1 MKKETVFDIKAWLVV
16 ALLMPLMVN
25 ANNLKDKIVLCFV
38 IFFMLIALFY
48 PHKWLINK
56 YLNQGKIR
64 QYLFGLA
71 ILIGI
76 CSTSFLLVLS
86 QIEPTKNG
94 IVTAIVTV
102 VMMLFFST
110 AISYAYKGI
119 LLQIQY
125 EKTKRRQVEA
135 ELKLLQSQVNPH
147 FLFNTL
153 NNIYAQNLTNH
164 DEANEMI
171 LQLSD
176 LMRYQIESSKKNEV
190 SIDDEIEFL
199 ENYIALEKKRSTDRI
214 KVSFA
219 VDKTDNL
226 TLQIPP
232 MLFIPFIEN
241 AYKHGISAEGES
253 AINILLGVHE
263 HGISFKIDNQ
273 IPVRKQIVKSTQ
285 TGLENIKKR
294 LDLLFPNKHQ
304 LLINTDNQLYKVQL
318 TINIL

>member
-1 MKKETVFDIKAWLVV
+1 MKKEIVFDIKAWALV
-16 ALLMPLMVN
+16 ALLMPLLVS
-25 ANNLKDKIVLCFV
+25 ANNVRDKIILCFV
-38 IFFMLIALFY
+38 IFFMLITLFY
-48 PHKWLINK
+48 PHKWLINR
-56 YLNQGKIR
+56 YLNEGKTR
-64 QYLFGLA
+64 QYVVGLGV
-71 ILIGI
+71 LIGVA
-76 CSTSFLLVLS
+76 TASFVLVLS
-86 QIEPTKNG
+86 QLEPTKNNV
-94 IVTAIVTV
+94 ITAIVTI

-164 DEANEMI
+164 EEANEMI

-176 LMRYQIESSKKNEV
+176 LMRYQIESTKKNAV

-226 TLQIPP
+226 TMQIPP

-241 AYKHGISAEGES
+241 AYKHGISAEGENV
-253 AINILLGVHE
+253 INIVLGVKE

-304 LLINTDNQLYKVQL
+304 LAITTDNQLYDVQL
-318 TINIL
+318 TINI

>member
-1 MKKETVFDIKAWLVV
+1 MKKETIFDIKAWALV
-16 ALLMPLMVN
+16 ALLMPLLVS
-25 ANNLKDKIVLCFV
+25 ANNVRDKIILCFV
-38 IFFMLIALFY
+38 IFFMLITLFY
-48 PHKWLINK
+48 PHKWLIK
-56 YLNQGKIR
+56 TYLNQGKTR
-64 QYLFGLA
+64 QYVVGLGV
-71 ILIGI
+71 LIGVA
-76 CSTSFLLVLS
+76 TASFVLVLS
-86 QIEPTKNG
+86 QIEPTKNS
-94 IVTAIVTV
+94 IITAIVTI

-153 NNIYAQNLTNH
+153 NNIYAQNLSNH
-164 DEANEMI
+164 EEANEMI

-176 LMRYQIESSKKNEV
+176 LMRYQIESTKKNMV

-226 TLQIPP
+226 TMQIPP

-253 AINILLGVHE
+253 VINIVLGVKE

-304 LLINTDNQLYKVQL
+304 LAITTDNQLYHVQL
-318 TINIL
+318 TINI

>member
-1 MKKETVFDIKAWLVV
+1 
-16 ALLMPLMVN
+16 MPLLVS
-25 ANNLKDKIVLCFV
+25 ANNVRDKIILCFV

-48 PHKWLINK
+48 PHKWLINR

-64 QYLFGLA
+64 QYVVGLGV
-71 ILIGI
+71 LIGVA
-76 CSTSFLLVLS
+76 TASFVLVLS
-86 QIEPTKNG
+86 QLEPTKNN
-94 IVTAIVTV
+94 IITAIVTI

-153 NNIYAQNLTNH
+153 NNIYAQNLSNH
-164 DEANEMI
+164 EEANEMI
-171 LQLSD
+171 LQLAD
-176 LMRYQIESSKKNEV
+176 LMRYQIESSKKNMV

-226 TLQIPP
+226 TMQIPP

-253 AINILLGVHE
+253 VINIVLGVKE

-273 IPVRKQIVKSTQ
+273 IPVRKQLVKSTQ

-304 LLINTDNQLYKVQL
+304 LAITTDNQLYHVQL
-318 TINIL
+318 TINI

>member
-1 MKKETVFDIKAWLVV
+1 MVFMILSVHARNVPEKVWFC
-16 ALLMPLMVN
+16 LLPL
-25 ANNLKDKIVLCFV
+25 L
-38 IFFMLIALFY
+38 LFY
-48 PHKWLINK
+48 PHRWLIKK
-56 YLNQGKIR
+56 YLSQKKWFSYI
-64 QYLFGLA
+64 LGL
-71 ILIGI
+71 ITIIGI
-76 CSTSFLLVLS
+76 SASIHFLILKLTELKIKELEVIAFIILPL
-86 QIEPTKNG
+86 IF
-94 IVTAIVTV
+94 I
-102 VMMLFFST
+102 FFST
-110 AISYAYKGI
+110 VISYAYKGI

-153 NNIYAQNLTNH
+153 NNIYAQNLSNH
-164 DEANEMI
+164 EEANEMI

-176 LMRYQIESSKKNEV
+176 LMRYQIESTKKNMV

-241 AYKHGISAEGES
+241 AYKHGSSAEGES
-253 AINILLGVHE
+253 VINIVLGVKE

-304 LLINTDNQLYKVQL
+304 LAISTDNQLYHVQL
-318 TINIL
+318 TINI

>member
-1 MKKETVFDIKAWLVV
+1 MKKEMVFDIKVWFCVTVFMVLSVHARNVPEKVWLC
-16 ALLMPLMVN
+16 LLPL
-25 ANNLKDKIVLCFV
+25 LLY
-38 IFFMLIALFY
+38 Y
-48 PHKWLINK
+48 PHKWLIKK
-56 YLNQGKIR
+56 YLSQKKWFIYILGLITIMGISASIHFLILKLTELKIKE
-64 QYLFGLA
+64 LEVIAFI
-71 ILIGI
+71 ILPLIFI
-76 CSTSFLLVLS
+76 
-86 QIEPTKNG
+86 
-94 IVTAIVTV
+94 
-102 VMMLFFST
+102 FFST
-110 AISYAYKGI
+110 VISYAYKGI

-153 NNIYAQNLTNH
+153 NNIYAQNLVH
-164 DEANEMI
+164 PEEANEMI
-171 LQLSD
+171 LQLAD
-176 LMRYQIESSKKNEV
+176 LMRYQIESSKKNMV

-253 AINILLGVHE
+253 VINIVLGVKE

-304 LLINTDNQLYKVQL
+304 LAITTDNQLYHVQL
-318 TINIL
+318 TINI

>member
-1 MKKETVFDIKAWLVV
+1 MKKEITFDIKAWLFVMLFMI
-16 ALLMPLMVN
+16 LLVHGRNIPEKVLLCLLPL
-25 ANNLKDKIVLCFV
+25 L
-38 IFFMLIALFY
+38 LFY
-48 PHKWLINK
+48 PHKWLIQK
-56 YLNQGKIR
+56 YLSQKKWLPYILG
-64 QYLFGLA
+64 LF
-71 ILIGI
+71 
-76 CSTSFLLVLS
+76 VL
-86 QIEPTKNG
+86 
-94 IVTAIVTV
+94 TAISASLHLLILTLTQVNISV
-102 VMMLFFST
+102 NDLVASIILPLIYIFLST
-110 AISYAYKGI
+110 AVSYAYKGI

-171 LQLSD
+171 LQLAD
-176 LMRYQIESSKKNEV
+176 LMRYQIESSKKNMV

-226 TLQIPP
+226 TMQIPP

-253 AINILLGVHE
+253 VINIVLGVKE

-304 LLINTDNQLYKVQL
+304 LAITTDNKLYNVQL
-318 TINIL
+318 NIQI

>member
-1 MKKETVFDIKAWLVV
+1 MKKEIVFDIKVWLGVGLIMPFLIGNARDMPDRFGQALISLVV
-16 ALLMPLMVN
+16 M
-25 ANNLKDKIVLCFV
+25 
-38 IFFMLIALFY
+38 IALFY
-48 PHKWLINK
+48 PHKWLIKN
-56 YLNQGKIR
+56 YLAQKKWLYYVVG
-64 QYLFGLA
+64 
-71 ILIGI
+71 LIGLM
-76 CSTSFLLVLS
+76 T
-86 QIEPTKNG
+86 
-94 IVTAIVTV
+94 IVTFLFAQFMSLTRGGNYYNIAIINV
-102 VMMLFFST
+102 VIFTFFSI
-110 AISYAYKGI
+110 AINYAYKGI

-153 NNIYAQNLTNH
+153 NNIYAQNLVH
-164 DEANEMI
+164 PEEANDMI
-171 LQLSD
+171 LQLAD

-219 VDKTDNL
+219 VDKAANL
-226 TLQIPP
+226 TMNIPP

-253 AINILLGVHE
+253 SINILLGVKE
-263 HGISFKIDNQ
+263 QGISFKIENQ
-273 IPVRKQIVKSTQ
+273 IPVRKQMVKSTK

-294 LDLLFPNKHQ
+294 LELLYPNKHK
-304 LLINTDNQLYKVQL
+304 LAINTDNNFYNVQL
-318 TINIL
+318 DIQI

>member
-1 MKKETVFDIKAWLVV
+1 MIFDIKVWALV
-16 ALLMPLMVN
+16 ALLMPLMVT
-25 ANNLKDKIVLCFV
+25 ANNLKDKIILCIV
-38 IFFMLIALFY
+38 IFVMLIALFY
-48 PHKWLINK
+48 PHKWLIQK
-56 YLNQGKIR
+56 YLNHGKVR
-64 QYLFGLA
+64 QYIAGLLTLMGVA
-71 ILIGI
+71 
-76 CSTSFLLVLS
+76 TASFAFVLS
-86 QIEPTKNG
+86 LIEPTKNN
-94 IVTAIVTV
+94 ILPAIITV

-190 SIDDEIEFL
+190 RIEDEIEFL

-226 TLQIPP
+226 TMQIPP

-263 HGISFKIDNQ
+263 NGISFKIDNS
-273 IPVRKQIVKSTQ
+273 IPTKKQIVKSTQ

-304 LLINTDNQLYKVQL
+304 LAITTDNQLYNVQL
-318 TINIL
+318 NIQI

>member
-1 MKKETVFDIKAWLVV
+1 MKKEMVFDIKVWFFV
-16 ALLMPLMVN
+16 LLFMIPSVHARNIPEKVFICLLPL
-25 ANNLKDKIVLCFV
+25 L
-38 IFFMLIALFY
+38 LFY
-48 PHKWLINK
+48 PHKWLIK
-56 YLNQGKIR
+56 
-64 QYLFGLA
+64 QYLSQKKWLPYILGLFVLVA
-71 ILIGI
+71 ISAFLH
-76 CSTSFLLVLS
+76 LLVLTLTHVGVNS
-86 QIEPTKNG
+86 LNLLASIILPF
-94 IVTAIVTV
+94 IFI
-102 VMMLFFST
+102 FFST
-110 AISYAYKGI
+110 VISYAYKGI

-241 AYKHGISAEGES
+241 AYKHGIGAEGES

-263 HGISFKIDNQ
+263 HGISFKIDNS
-273 IPVRKQIVKSTQ
+273 IPVKKQIVKSTQ

-318 TINIL
+318 TINI